1 MDIKLLEKVLIE
13 GKQPKYRLEQI
24 KKAIYKDGIS
34 SFLEIK
40 NIPNDL
46 REPLDKEVKIL
57 SFKQENI
64 LVSKDN
70 KSFKALL
77 RLKDDNFIETVLISP
92 KPGLWSVCVSSQ
104 AGCALAC
111 EFCATGKMGLKRNLT
126 AEEITDQI
134 LFWKQFLKIENLKL
148 PASPV
153 GGKIQN
159 NISNIVLMGM
169 GEPFSNWA
177 NVEQAL
183 LDLINEDLFGFG
195 SRSISVST
203 SGIMDKIDDFAKEF
217 PQINLAI
224 SLHFADDKKRSEY
237 MPINKQ
243 YNLEKIKQGIE
254 NYFQITKR
262 KIFIE
267 YLLLK
272 DINDTE
278 KDINNLLEYL
288 KSIKNNYLLHVNLIR
303 YNSTDSKLKASDY
316 NKVQGIKN
324 FLISKKISTTIR
336 KSLGSEISGACG
348 QLTYKK

>member
-1 MDIKLLEKVLIE
+1 MNVNLLEKILIE
-13 GKQPKYRLEQI
+13 NEQPKYRLEQI
-24 KKAIYKDGIS
+24 KKAIYKDGVS

-40 NIPNDL
+40 NIPKNL
-46 REPLDKEVKIL
+46 RELLDKEIEIL
-57 SFKQENI
+57 SFKLENL
-64 LVSKDN
+64 LVSKDK

-77 RLKDDNFIETVLISP
+77 KLKDNNFIETVLISP
-92 KPGLWSVCVSSQ
+92 KPELWSVCISSQ

-111 EFCATGKMGLKRNLT
+111 EFCATGKMGFKRNLLS
-126 AEEITDQI
+126 EEITDQI
-134 LFWKQFLKIENLKL
+134 LFWRQHLKIENCKL
-148 PASPV
+148 
-153 GGKIQN
+153 KIQN
-159 NISNIVLMGM
+159 NVSNIVLMGM
-169 GEPFSNWA
+169 GEPFLNWE
-177 NVEQAL
+177 NVEQSL
-183 LDLINEDLFGFG
+183 SDLINEDLFGFG

-203 SGIMDKIDDFAKEF
+203 SGIMNKIENFAREF

-224 SLHFADDKKRSEY
+224 SLHFANNEKRSKY
-237 MPINKQ
+237 MPINKE

-272 DINDTE
+272 GINDTKE
-278 KDINNLLEYL
+278 DIEELLRYL

-303 YNSTDSKLKASDY
+303 YNSTESKLKASDY

-324 FLISKKISTTIR
+324 FLIKNKISTTIR

-348 QLTYKK
+348 QLTANK

>member
-1 MDIKLLEKVLIE
+1 MNIQKLEKILKE
-13 GKQPKYRLEQI
+13 NEQPKYRLEQI
-24 KKAIYKDGIS
+24 KKAIYKDGVC
-34 SFLEIK
+34 SFSEIK
-40 NIPNDL
+40 NIPKDL
-46 REPLDKEVKIL
+46 RELLDKEIQIL
-57 SFKQENI
+57 SFKQENLLI
-64 LVSKDN
+64 SKDN

-126 AEEITDQI
+126 SEEITDQI
-134 LFWKQFLKIENLKL
+134 LFWRQYLGNIRNSKL
-148 PASPV
+148 EIRDSNIA
-153 GGKIQN
+153 
-159 NISNIVLMGM
+159 ISNIVLMGM
-169 GEPFSNWA
+169 GEPFLNWE

-203 SGIMDKIDDFAKEF
+203 SGVMDKVEDFAKEF
-217 PQINLAI
+217 SQINLAI
-224 SLHFADDKKRSEY
+224 SLHFANNKKRSQY
-237 MPINKQ
+237 MPINKE
-243 YNLEKIKQGIE
+243 YDLEKIKQGIE

-278 KDINNLLEYL
+278 KDVEELLKYL
-288 KSIKNNYLLHVNLIR
+288 KSIQNNYLLHVNLIR

-324 FLISKKISTTIR
+324 FLIKNKISTTIR
-336 KSLGSEISGACG
+336 KSLGSEIQAACG
-348 QLTYKK
+348 QLTQNK